1 MALRSSN
8 PASYDKIFT
17 IRRGAT
23 STILES
29 DVVPSHRALYILCTI
44 TGAIT
49 FTNLDGTT
57 SVVDFI
63 QNVPVV
69 LPVQIKKYA
78 VSSGTFN
85 IYGLL

>member
-23 STILES
+23 ASVAEG
-29 DVVPSHRALYILCTI
+29 DVIPNHRALYILCI
-44 TGAIT
+44 STGTIT
-49 FTNLDGTT
+49 FTNLDNTT

-69 LPVQIKKYA
+69 LPLQVKKYA